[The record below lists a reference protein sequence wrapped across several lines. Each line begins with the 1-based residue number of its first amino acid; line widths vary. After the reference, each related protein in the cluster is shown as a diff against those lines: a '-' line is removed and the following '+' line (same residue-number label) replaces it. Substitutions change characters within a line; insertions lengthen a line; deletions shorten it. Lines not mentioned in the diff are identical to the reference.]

1 MNIPNVILFKDLIKQ
16 FPDHN
21 EPSILEGETFLF
33 TLSDGKLACTR
44 VRKCFHI
51 GEPTMILGDS
61 YIIDRF
67 SWHITGD
74 DSSIHLHNIE
84 YAYHL
89 SEDEYNTILEPIKNA
104 ANEIENILEK
114 QKCYKGKENSFRY
127 IYTNNVFFR
136 ILPYGL
142 VKNENW
148 DKETSM
154 FGKARYV
161 YYSNYYFSLVF
172 PKRTYGNWW
181 YYPPKMISDD
191 TSIMKR
197 CCKPGRLYS
206 DNDFKELSFGT
217 YRKAHHVI
225 IRALIE
231 LSKNINE
238 ILHRTMLDKKEV

>member
-1 MNIPNVILFKDLIKQ
+1 M
-16 FPDHN
+16 
-21 EPSILEGETFLF
+21 
-33 TLSDGKLACTR
+33 
-44 VRKCFHI
+44 
-51 GEPTMILGDS
+51 
-61 YIIDRF
+61 
-67 SWHITGD
+67 
-74 DSSIHLHNIE
+74 
-84 YAYHL
+84 
-89 SEDEYNTILEPIKNA
+89 
-104 ANEIENILEK
+104 
-114 QKCYKGKENSFRY
+114 
-127 IYTNNVFFR
+127 FFR

-161 YYSNYYFSLVF
+161 YYSNYCFSLVF

-191 TSIMKR
+191 TYIMKR

-238 ILHRTMLDKKEV
+238 IWQVLNRSAKI

>member
-1 MNIPNVILFKDLIKQ
+1 M
-16 FPDHN
+16 
-21 EPSILEGETFLF
+21 
-33 TLSDGKLACTR
+33 
-44 VRKCFHI
+44 
-51 GEPTMILGDS
+51 
-61 YIIDRF
+61 
-67 SWHITGD
+67 
-74 DSSIHLHNIE
+74 
-84 YAYHL
+84 
-89 SEDEYNTILEPIKNA
+89 
-104 ANEIENILEK
+104 
-114 QKCYKGKENSFRY
+114 
-127 IYTNNVFFR
+127 FFR

-161 YYSNYYFSLVF
+161 YYSNYCFSLVF

-217 YRKAHHVI
+217 YRKAHHII

-238 ILHRTMLDKKEV
+238 MLHRTMLDKKEV